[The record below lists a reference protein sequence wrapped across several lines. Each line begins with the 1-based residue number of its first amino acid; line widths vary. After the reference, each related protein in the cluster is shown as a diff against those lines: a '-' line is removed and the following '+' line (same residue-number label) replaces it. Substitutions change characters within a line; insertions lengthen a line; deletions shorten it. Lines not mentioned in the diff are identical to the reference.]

1 VVAVANL
8 EFDSHSRRKA
18 GLDRGRSGNPGFR
31 PIHSSQLGA
40 NQRAASH
47 AAAPPP
53 PPPPIVRG
61 SSFAAPLELH
71 SLSRGGARSGP
82 AGGDCGDKAEAA
94 ANLRNKTKAWAIA
107 TTAVPSTSTKPTK
120 TDEPFQRSSVPQ
132 MLAATTAPPSLPLT
146 PNDTN
151 RPSPAVETRKPLRPL
166 RPFRKRGCG
175 AQQLAARTEVAD
187 AHVATIESEP
197 PPDRAVTDTTEPP
210 ASNIEIRNVG
220 VDEDKEDPKRGDV
233 TSTTVDGVDF
243 DRIRLRTATPAVPDR
258 VERYTRRA
266 CNLPLA
272 IFRHEDA
279 VAIPYPFRADIVPV
293 RAEIPLTAQDYAAL
307 AEFVRLGSEG
317 PDDTSGAQ
325 KAECILRLANQRECQ
340 QGRGQ
345 NPKQNGNE
353 DLHAEAIVEGLCER
367 LLHEYE
373 RPWK

>member
-1 VVAVANL
+1 VVVVANL

-31 PIHSSQLGA
+31 RIHSSQLGA
-40 NQRAASH
+40 NQRAATH

-53 PPPPIVRG
+53 PAPPIVRSSAGG

-82 AGGDCGDKAEAA
+82 AGGDYGDKAEAA

-120 TDEPFQRSSVPQ
+120 TDEPFLRSSVPQ

-175 AQQLAARTEVAD
+175 TQQLAARNEEAD
-187 AHVATIESEP
+187 AQSEP

-210 ASNIEIRNVG
+210 ASNIKIRKAG
-220 VDEDKEDPKRGDV
+220 MDEDKEDPEPGEV
-233 TSTTVDGVDF
+233 TSTTVDYVDF
-243 DRIRLRTATPAVPDR
+243 DRIRLRTATPAVPNR
-258 VERYTRRA
+258 VERYTYRA

-279 VAIPYPFRADIVPV
+279 IEIPYRADVVPV
-293 RAEIPLTAQDYAAL
+293 RAEMPLTAQDYAAL
-307 AEFVRLGSEG
+307 ADFVRLGCEG
-317 PDDTSGAQ
+317 PHDTSGAQ
-325 KAECILRLANQRECQ
+325 KAECIMRLANQSECQ
-340 QGRGQ
+340 QGRAQ
-345 NPKQNGNE
+345 NHKLNENG
-353 DLHAEAIVEGLCER
+353 DLHAEAGVEGLCER
-367 LLHEYE
+367 LLREYE
-373 RPWK
+373 RPWE